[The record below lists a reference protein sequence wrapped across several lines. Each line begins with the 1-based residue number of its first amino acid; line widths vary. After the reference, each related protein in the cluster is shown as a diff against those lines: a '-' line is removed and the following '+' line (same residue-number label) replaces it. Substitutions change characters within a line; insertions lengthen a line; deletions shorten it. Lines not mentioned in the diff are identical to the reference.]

1 MARFKSTH
9 NIFVDAGEV
18 FDENMIDNP
27 LLRFPNNSRWKG
39 TRPLRI
45 EDVDLWE
52 VIVEHG
58 GPFGV
63 YAAWQPY
70 GELYIVVENYS
81 LSAEFSGPSANADL
95 EKYLQ
100 GRRIWYPKGPDA
112 PVQEFVPSK
121 LILA

>member
-1 MARFKSTH
+1 MARFKSTR

-27 LLRFPNNSRWKG
+27 HLRFPINTPWKES
-39 TRPLRI
+39 RPLRL
-45 EDVDLWE
+45 EDIDVWE

-95 EKYLQ
+95 ETYLQ
-100 GRRIWYPKGPDA
+100 SRRIWYPKGPDTE
-112 PVQEFVPSK
+112 VQEFVPSK
-121 LILA
+121 LIIA

>member
-27 LLRFPNNSRWKG
+27 LLCFPNNSPWKG
-39 TRPLRI
+39 NRPLQI
-45 EDVDLWE
+45 EDVDVWE

-58 GPFGV
+58 GPFGI

-70 GELYIVVENYS
+70 GELYIVVDKYS
-81 LSAEFSGPSANADL
+81 LVAEFSGINANLEL

-100 GRRIWYPKGPDA
+100 KEKIWYPK
-112 PVQEFVPSK
+112 QESIND
-121 LILA
+121 LITS